1 MGNDRAG
8 YAFEELVAEIGACMT
23 CASLGLVP
31 DFSQRAAYV
40 ETWLKAL
47 KGDNRFIFKAASEA
61 QTAAD
66 YLQGRK
72 SEESKVA
79 A

>member
-1 MGNDRAG
+1 
-8 YAFEELVAEIGACMT
+8 MT

-31 DFSQRAAYV
+31 DFAQSAAYV
-40 ETWLKAL
+40 ESWLKAL
-47 KGDNRFIFKAASEA
+47 KGDNRFIFKAAGEA
-61 QTAAD
+61 QKVAD

-72 SEESKVA
+72 PEQLKVA